1 MAEGPARP
9 RFRQPCKTQEFA
21 LVPWNKRTL
30 ALPASPPSVRLARDW
45 VTSVLRE
52 IGREELAEN
61 ARLAV
66 SELVTNAILHAEPP
80 MTVHVRGTVEHPRI
94 EVTDQS
100 LIPPQR
106 RHSNL
111 MVDLDDERS
120 WTTMGRGL
128 DLVAS
133 YSDRWGADINP
144 NGNGKVV
151 WFEPSDGI
159 RDSPAEGDVFD
170 VEAALARIDA
180 EPVDPDD
187 MLTIV
192 LLGMP
197 VELFSHLRR
206 HFSEMGRELRLLALS
221 DPERYPLA
229 VEFSDVYLRVEYER
243 RHAQGLETLDRAM
256 DDGLA
261 TVDTSYTVLPSAPTT
276 MERLNGLL
284 GRVYDELAGTVL
296 LSIRPPDD
304 MIDLQ
309 EWYLGEFCRQGAGEE
324 PQRWDGPLRL
334 VLPSRREVS

>member
-1 MAEGPARP
+1 
-9 RFRQPCKTQEFA
+9 
-21 LVPWNKRTL
+21 VPWNKRTL

-80 MTVHVRGTVEHPRI
+80 MTVHVRGTVERPRI

-100 LIPPQR
+100 LVPPQR
-106 RHSNL
+106 RHSNV

-133 YSDRWGADINP
+133 YSNRWGADINP

-151 WFEPSDGI
+151 WFEPSDVI
-159 RDSPAEGDVFD
+159 RESPTEGDVFD
-170 VEAALARIDA
+170 VDAALARLGA
-180 EPVDPDD
+180 KPVDPSE
-187 MLTIV
+187 MIPIV

-221 DPERYPLA
+221 DPDRYPLA
-229 VEFSDVYLRVEYER
+229 VEFSAVYLQVEYER
-243 RHAQGLETLDRAM
+243 RRARGLEILDRAM

-261 TVDTSYTVLPSAPTT
+261 TIDATYSVLPTAPTT
-276 MERLNGLL
+276 MERLNALL
-284 GRVYDELAGTVL
+284 GRVYDELAGRVL
-296 LSIRPPDD
+296 LSIRPPDE
-304 MIDLQ
+304 MIELQ
-309 EWYLGEFCRQGAGEE
+309 EWYLGEFCKQGAGGK
-324 PQRWDGPLRL
+324 PQRWDGPPRL
-334 VLPSRREVS
+334 MLPSRREVS